1 MLSLENNKKLI
12 FLLNFFLIFLPISL
26 LFSNIISEIIIFLVT
41 IIFFFSVKKEDV
53 LKVINNK
60 VIFLLLILTLYFAIN
75 YFINFNKNP
84 SITRSLLFIR
94 FPLYVISLSYFLN
107 SGLLSNKKIF
117 YYWGGVVLIT
127 CLDLQLQ
134 NITGKNI
141 LGYDPVAEGSI
152 IRLGG
157 FLNDELKISNFINS
171 FFVISLGAIFFYKK
185 NNINL
190 ILIFLFI
197 FTILYSVFITGE
209 RANFIAL
216 LVFLIGFLI
225 ISSLKKYFVF
235 MFVTLSIIMAFNYSE
250 LKKNSMF
257 DRMLFQNV
265 DIIKDS
271 LNINHKKK
279 DDKSEDNMGFLYK
292 NNQYFSHYSTAWEIF
307 KDYPLAGVG
316 LKNFRVYCSNETYLA
331 KVHPGYRNRNC
342 ATHPHNLYFEI
353 LSELG
358 ILGGIFFFTLFIY
371 FFYTCLKRSYEKRN
385 MFLYG
390 NTLFLMTYFIPI
402 LPRGSFFTNWNA
414 MMFWTVFAI
423 SYYLLNKKKNHA

>member
-1 MLSLENNKKLI
+1 MLSLENKKLI
-12 FLLNFFLIFLPISL
+12 FLLNFCLIFLPIGL
-26 LFSNIISEIIIFLVT
+26 LSSNIISEIIIFSIT
-41 IIFFFSVKKEDV
+41 IIFFLSVKKEDV

-60 VIFLLLILTLYFAIN
+60 FIFLFLILTLYFSIN

-107 SGLLSNKKIF
+107 SGLFNNKKIF

-134 NITGKNI
+134 KITGKNI
-141 LGYDPVAEGSI
+141 LGYDHVAEGSI
-152 IRLGG
+152 MRLGG

-171 FFVISLGAIFFYKK
+171 FFVISLGAIFFYEK
-185 NNINL
+185 NDNNQ

-197 FTILYSVFITGE
+197 STILYSVFITGE

-216 LVFLIGFLI
+216 FLFLVGFLI
-225 ISSLKKYFVF
+225 ISSLRKYAALI
-235 MFVTLSIIMAFNYSE
+235 FVTLAILIAFNYSE

-257 DRMLFQNV
+257 ERMLFQNV
-265 DIIKDS
+265 NIIKSS
-271 LNINHKKK
+271 LSINHN
-279 DDKSEDNMGFLYK
+279 EDAKPTENKGFLYK
-292 NNQYFSHYSTAWEIF
+292 DNHYFSHYATAWQIF
-307 KDYPLAGVG
+307 KDYPFVGVG
-316 LKNFRVYCSNETYLA
+316 LKNFRVYCNDKAYLD
-331 KVHPGYRNRNC
+331 KVHQSYRNKNC
-342 ATHPHNLYFEI
+342 ATHPHNLYYEI

-358 ILGGIFFFTLFIY
+358 ILGATIFFSFFVY
-371 FFYTCLKRSYEKRN
+371 FFYTCLKKSYEQSN

-390 NTLFLMTYFIPI
+390 NTIFLMTYFIPF

-414 MMFWTVFAI
+414 IIFWTVFAI
-423 SYYLLNKKKNHA
+423 SYHLLNKKETHA

>member
-1 MLSLENNKKLI
+1 MLSLENKKLI
-12 FLLNFFLIFLPISL
+12 FLLNFCLIFLPIGL
-26 LFSNIISEIIIFLVT
+26 LSSNIISEIIIFSIT
-41 IIFFFSVKKEDV
+41 IIFFLSVKKKDV

-60 VIFLLLILTLYFAIN
+60 FIFLFLILTLYFAIN

-107 SGLLSNKKIF
+107 SGLFNNKKIF

-134 NITGKNI
+134 KITGKNI
-141 LGYDPVAEGSI
+141 LGYDHVVEGSI

-171 FFVISLGAIFFYKK
+171 FFVISLGAIFFYEK
-185 NNINL
+185 NNNNR

-197 FTILYSVFITGE
+197 STILYSVFITGE

-216 LVFLIGFLI
+216 FLFLVGFLI
-225 ISSLKKYFVF
+225 ISSLRKYAALI
-235 MFVTLSIIMAFNYSE
+235 FVTLAILIAFNYSE

-257 DRMLFQNV
+257 ERMLFQNV

-271 LNINHKKK
+271 LIINHNK
-279 DDKSEDNMGFLYK
+279 DAKSPENKGFLYK
-292 NNQYFSHYSTAWEIF
+292 NNHYFSHYATAWQIF
-307 KDYPLAGVG
+307 KDYPVVGVG
-316 LKNFRVYCSNETYLA
+316 LKNFRVYCNDKAYLD

-342 ATHPHNLYFEI
+342 ATHPHNLYYEI

-358 ILGGIFFFTLFIY
+358 ILGATIFFSFFVY
-371 FFYTCLKRSYEKRN
+371 FFYTCLKKSYEQSN

-390 NTLFLMTYFIPI
+390 NTIFLMTYFIPF

-414 MMFWTVFAI
+414 IIFWTVFAI
-423 SYYLLNKKKNHA
+423 SHHLLNKKETHA

>member
-1 MLSLENNKKLI
+1 MLSLKNKKLI
-12 FLLNFFLIFLPISL
+12 FLLNFCLIFLPISL
-26 LFSNIISEIIIFLVT
+26 LFSNIISEIIILLIT
-41 IIFFFSVKKEDV
+41 IIFFLSVKKKEV

-60 VIFLLLILTLYFAIN
+60 VIFFLLILTLYFVVN
-75 YFINFNKNP
+75 YFINFDKNP

-107 SGLLSNKKIF
+107 SGSVNNKKIF
-117 YYWGGVVLIT
+117 YYWGGLVFIT

-141 LGYDPVAEGSI
+141 LGYNHIAEGSI

-216 LVFLIGFLI
+216 LLFLVGFLI
-225 ISSLKKYFVF
+225 ISSLRKYAAL
-235 MFVTLSIIMAFNYSE
+235 MFFTLAILIVFNYSE

-257 DRMLFQNV
+257 ERMLFQNV
-265 DIIKDS
+265 DLIKDS
-271 LNINHKKK
+271 LIINHNK
-279 DDKSEDNMGFLYK
+279 DAKSPENKGFLYK
-292 NNQYFSHYSTAWEIF
+292 NNHYFSHYATAWQIF
-307 KDYPLAGVG
+307 KDYPVVGVG
-316 LKNFRVYCSNETYLA
+316 LKNFRVYCSDTAYIDNVY
-331 KVHPGYRNRNC
+331 PSYRNKNC
-342 ATHPHNLYFEI
+342 ATHPHNLYYEI

-358 ILGGIFFFTLFIY
+358 ILGTMIFFSFFVY
-371 FFYTCLKRSYEKRN
+371 FFYTCLKKSYKQSN

-390 NTLFLMTYFIPI
+390 NTLFLMTYFIPF

-414 MMFWTVFAI
+414 MIFWTVFAI
-423 SYYLLNKKKNHA
+423 SYHLLNKKKTHA